1 MIDAETLSLKKVGSG
16 LYSKLPLAV
25 FYFDVN
31 KKAAAANALSSVQW
45 RN

>member
-16 LYSKLPLAV
+16 LYSMLPFSI
-25 FYFDVN
+25 FYIDVN
-31 KKAAAANALSSVQW
+31 KKAAAANALSSVQL